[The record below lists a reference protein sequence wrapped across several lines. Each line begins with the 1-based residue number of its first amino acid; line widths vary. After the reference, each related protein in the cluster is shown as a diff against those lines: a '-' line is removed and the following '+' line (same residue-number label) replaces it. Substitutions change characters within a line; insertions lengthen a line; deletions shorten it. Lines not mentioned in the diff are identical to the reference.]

1 MSSVHRACKCG
12 AVYDRSAHIVEQR
25 EISSFE
31 CAVCGATI
39 ENWNSAWV
47 PRFRFI
53 ARDREQLTIPS
64 AHKTA
69 SVRRHLMPLETSRRV
84 RFHLQRAVTVFK
96 PQKPLRSR
104 VLVLQQ
110 ALWP

>member
-1 MSSVHRACKCG
+1 MRCLWRDNRKLELGLGSTISVYR
-12 AVYDRSAHIVEQR
+12 R
-25 EISSFE
+25 
-31 CAVCGATI
+31 
-39 ENWNSAWV
+39 N
-47 PRFRFI
+47 
-53 ARDREQLTIPS
+53 RDREQLTIPS

>member
-1 MSSVHRACKCG
+1 MRCLWRDNRKLELGLGSTISVYRP
-12 AVYDRSAHIVEQR
+12 S
-25 EISSFE
+25 
-31 CAVCGATI
+31 
-39 ENWNSAWV
+39 N
-47 PRFRFI
+47 
-53 ARDREQLTIPS
+53 RDREQLTIPS

-96 PQKPLRSR
+96 PQNPLRSH
-104 VLVLQQ
+104 VLQQ